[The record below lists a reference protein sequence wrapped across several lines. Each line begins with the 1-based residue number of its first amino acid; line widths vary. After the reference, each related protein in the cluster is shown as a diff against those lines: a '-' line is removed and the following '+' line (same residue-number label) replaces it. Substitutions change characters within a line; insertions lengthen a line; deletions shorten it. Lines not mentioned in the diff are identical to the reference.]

1 VVLAEAMRPFVS
13 VRVTQRGA
21 PKAPETATSTAV
33 LCSVCAADCL
43 VCLPAYV
50 SIRQHTSACVSIRQ
64 HTAASLVCLPV
75 TSACIRQHT
84 SAYISIRRLAYHERL
99 HTSAYVSIRQ
109 HTSAYGGQPI
119 YHERLELLV
128 QHPSPFFHTR
138 SPLNPKP

>member
-1 VVLAEAMRPFVS
+1 MAEAMRPFVS

-50 SIRQHTSACVSIRQ
+50 SIRQHPSANVSIRQ
-64 HTAASLVCLPV
+64 
-75 TSACIRQHT
+75 IRQ
-84 SAYISIRRLAYHERL
+84 
-99 HTSAYVSIRQ
+99 HTSAYVSIRRP
-109 HTSAYGGQPI
+109 A

-128 QHPSPFFHTR
+128 KRRVTILPHQIPPQS
-138 SPLNPKP
+138 